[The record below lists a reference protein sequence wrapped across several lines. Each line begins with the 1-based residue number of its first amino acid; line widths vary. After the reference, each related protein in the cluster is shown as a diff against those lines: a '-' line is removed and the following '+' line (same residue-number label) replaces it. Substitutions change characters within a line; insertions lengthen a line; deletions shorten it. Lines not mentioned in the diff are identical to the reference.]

1 MIEQFPILRRQVNGK
16 RLVYLDNAAT
26 ALTPETVVNAI
37 TDFYRHHNANVHRGV
52 HSLSQEATTL
62 LEDARRRVAAFINAP
77 TPRHIVFTR
86 GTTEAINLVASSL
99 GQSFEGGDEVIVTAM
114 EHHSNIVPWQL
125 INSRCRVRLRVVPLL
140 PDGSLDMDAL
150 DSLFND
156 STRLVAVTHVSNV
169 LGTVNPVG
177 RIAAIAH
184 SHGVPVL
191 VDGAQA
197 VAHRRVDVQAIDCD
211 FYAFSAHKM
220 YGPMGAGVLYG
231 KNLDKLP
238 PYQGGGEMVDKVTM
252 ERTTYQ
258 NAPLRF
264 EAGTPSVADIV
275 ALPAAINW
283 IESVGW
289 EQIHDTEQALLTR
302 ATAGLEQVPGLRVL
316 GTAPDK
322 DAVLSFVINGTS
334 SYDIGVLL
342 DQQGVAVRTG
352 HHCAEPLMA
361 RLGIDGCVRASF
373 APYNTV
379 DDVDALVNAT
389 MRAAAMLR

>member
-302 ATAGLEQVPGLRVL
+302 ATAGLERVPGLRVL

-389 MRAAAMLR
+389 MRAASMLR

>member
-1 MIEQFPILRRQVNGK
+1 MTDQFPILQRQVNSH

-26 ALTPETVVNAI
+26 SLTPEAVVNAI
-37 TDFYRHHNANVHRGV
+37 ADFYRHHNANVHRGV

-77 TPRHIVFTR
+77 SPRHIVFTR

-169 LGTVNPVG
+169 LGTVNPVE
-177 RIAAIAH
+177 RITAIAH

-283 IESVGW
+283 IESVSW

-302 ATAGLEQVPGLRVL
+302 ATAGLEHVPGLHIL

-389 MRAAAMLR
+389 MRAASMLR

>member
-169 LGTVNPVG
+169 LGTVNPVE
-177 RIAAIAH
+177 RITAIAH

-231 KNLDKLP
+231 KHLDKLP

-302 ATAGLEQVPGLRVL
+302 ATAGLERVPGLRVL

>member
-169 LGTVNPVG
+169 LGTVNPVE
-177 RIAAIAH
+177 RITAIAH

-302 ATAGLEQVPGLRVL
+302 ATAGLERVPGLRVL